1 MAINA
6 RDARGGARVKV
17 CGAGRGKKASKSTD
31 FGQNWILPRN
41 CLLNFIGFK
50 LTLLRCTPQVLVIFT
65 GRGRAK
71 PPFYGVGRGG
81 PCIPGAYAMFG
92 LWITFDLLCAPV
104 PPGHW
109 QVLFEYVS
117 WCRLASDVV
126 CCSLEYL
133 EVSVGCLGGACGILG
148 GCLGIS
154 EWFYE
159 VT

>member
-1 MAINA
+1 MHLTLSTFFPFECVCASFSFECVPGMNGA
-6 RDARGGARVKV
+6 ELLGHGTGRGRARVKV

-92 LWITFDLLCAPV
+92 L
-104 PPGHW
+104 
-109 QVLFEYVS
+109 
-117 WCRLASDVV
+117 
-126 CCSLEYL
+126 
-133 EVSVGCLGGACGILG
+133 
-148 GCLGIS
+148 
-154 EWFYE
+154 
-159 VT
+159 